1 MAETITAN
9 IAHQLGRAEARRRI
23 ADGMDGFADA
33 IPGGAVT
40 EKRWEEDT
48 AFFTIEALGQRLACR
63 LDVMDDVVVA
73 TFELPTLLSPFAG
86 AIRNKLE
93 EYGPKLLEA

>member
-9 IAHQLGRAEARRRI
+9 IAHQLGRVEARRRI

-40 EKRWEEDT
+40 EKR
-48 AFFTIEALGQRLACR
+48 
-63 LDVMDDVVVA
+63 
-73 TFELPTLLSPFAG
+73 
-86 AIRNKLE
+86 
-93 EYGPKLLEA
+93 